1 MVKISKIQTDLLD
14 ILKSRENSNTLDEL
28 AELLGLASK
37 STVHYHINELIKK
50 GYLKI
55 NSENPSDY
63 TIVEQVGNGIA
74 HLPVFEA
81 QGGKYGCNPLDYP
94 TDTIPVPTKVLKFDT
109 KATIAIKIKGDSMSP
124 NFPDGSYTMV
134 DKDDHTVI
142 ENKTYLVLLNNS
154 ELVVK
159 NVSMDQKSGGYILS
173 SFNYL
178 QHPPFTASFDEAT
191 IIGRVKASL
200 NQF

>member
-1 MVKISKIQTDLLD
+1 MVKISKVQVNLIKLLKNRD
-14 ILKSRENSNTLDEL
+14 KSYTLDEM

-37 STVHYHINELIKK
+37 STVHYHINELVKK
-50 GYLKI
+50 GHLKI

-63 TIVEQVGNGIA
+63 IIIEQVGDGIA

-81 QGGKYGCNPLDYP
+81 QGGKDGRNPLDYP
-94 TDTIPVPTKVLKFDT
+94 TDTLPVPARVLNFDT
-109 KATIAIKIKGDSMSP
+109 KSTIAIKIKGDSMSP

-134 DKDDHTVI
+134 DKDDHTVV
-142 ENKTYLVLLNNS
+142 ENKTYLVLLNGS

-159 NVSMDQKSGGYILS
+159 NVSIDQKSGGYILS
-173 SFNYL
+173 SFNCL
-178 QHPPFTASFDEAT
+178 QHPPFTARFDEAT

>member
-1 MVKISKIQTDLLD
+1 MVKLSKTQTELIELL
-14 ILKSRENSNTLDEL
+14 KNRENSHTLDEM
-28 AELLGLASK
+28 AEILGLASK

-55 NSENPSDY
+55 NSNNPSDY
-63 TIVEQVGNGIA
+63 IIIEQVGDGIA

-81 QGGKYGCNPLDYP
+81 QGGKDGRNPLDYP
-94 TDTIPVPTKVLKFDT
+94 TDTLPVSSRALNFDT
-109 KATIAIKIKGDSMSP
+109 KSTIAIKIKGDSMSP

-134 DKDDHTVI
+134 DKDDHTVV
-142 ENKTYLVLLNNS
+142 ENKTYLVLLHGS

-159 NVSMDQKSGGYILS
+159 NVSTDKNSGGYILS
-173 SFNYL
+173 SYNYL
-178 QHPPFTASFDEAT
+178 QHPPFTASFDEAK
-191 IIGRVKASL
+191 IIGKVKASL